1 MPPRHAPKG
10 TPVGGMRNLN
20 ARTPYLE
27 VVDDPR
33 ATHGRGSTQPTLF
46 GVIGR
51 TRMDPY
57 HSSLQDI
64 VMNTKASAP
73 VPGHLISDKG
83 MMAHHQNTER
93 MVVSHAPA
101 TSIPGIH
108 HGQVPYPGHFMSA
121 C

>member
-1 MPPRHAPKG
+1 MPRHHASKG
-10 TPVGGMRNLN
+10 TPTGGLRNLN

-33 ATHGRGSTQPTLF
+33 ATHGKGATTPTLF

-51 TRMDPY
+51 TKMDPY
-57 HSSLQDI
+57 MASLQDI

-73 VPGHLISDKG
+73 LPGHIISDAK

-93 MVVSHAPA
+93 GCVSHHPA
-101 TSIPGIH
+101 THIPGIH
-108 HGQVPYPGHFMSA
+108 HGQVPYPGFYMSA